1 MRSVARRYARALVSY
16 LTDKGIDPDPTMG
29 ILKEVSELL
38 NRNRDVRMYLTSP
51 VVSKNEKL
59 AFAKEF
65 FGSVNL
71 PDYLLNFMLLL
82 VEKGRIGIFD
92 LVYDEL
98 IREVDRLKGRARGV
112 LKVAVPLDDE
122 SIEGIKKT
130 LEDRLKKEVVLDLV
144 IDPSII
150 GGAIAEIDGYVFDG
164 SILRNLEQIKEK
176 MIEG

>member
-38 NRNRDVRMYLTSP
+38 NRNRDVKMYLTSP